1 MNLKLIKKSV
11 FLPPP
16 PHILANAT
24 LKSINLKTQIT
35 VHRLVVDSGLGF
47 LIFIE
52 KDPWL

>member
-1 MNLKLIKKSV
+1 MNLKMIKKSV

-16 PHILANAT
+16 HILANIT
-24 LKSINLKTQIT
+24 LKAIHLKTQIT